1 MKQIA
6 IVSAKERQ
14 LADIKE
20 IENYSAVELGTTALK
35 GAIESI
41 DIDPSLIEQ
50 VIFGNVLQSGI
61 GQNSARQIAIKSG
74 IPDTTPAMTIN
85 EVCGSGL
92 KAIILGSN
100 LFN

>member
-35 GAIESI
+35 ELLNQLISI
-41 DIDPSLIEQ
+41 QLLL
-50 VIFGNVLQSGI
+50 N
-61 GQNSARQIAIKSG
+61 K
-74 IPDTTPAMTIN
+74 
-85 EVCGSGL
+85 
-92 KAIILGSN
+92 
-100 LFN
+100 LFSEMSYKVV

>member
-1 MKQIA
+1 ML
-6 IVSAKERQ
+6 KEHQ
-14 LADIKE
+14 LANIKE

-35 GAIESI
+35 ELLNQLISI
-41 DIDPSLIEQ
+41 QLLLNKLFSEMS
-50 VIFGNVLQSGI
+50 LQSGI

-100 LFN
+100 LFS

>member
-6 IVSAKERQ
+6 IVSAKRTPIGRYKGK
-14 LADIKE
+14 LR
-20 IENYSAVELGTTALK
+20 NYSAVELGTTALK

-41 DIDPSLIEQ
+41 DIESLIEQ

-74 IPDTTPAMTIN
+74 IPDTTPTMTIN

-92 KAIILGSN
+92 KAIILGN